1 MKPTTIASL
10 QKCKQDKKRFAT
22 ITAYDYSFA
31 KLFAD
36 EGINVMLVG
45 DSLGM
50 TVQGHDSTL
59 PVTVADIAYHTAAV
73 RRGAPNCLLLADLP
87 FMAYATPE
95 QAFENAATVMRAG
108 ANMVKIEGG
117 EWLVETV
124 QMLTE
129 RAVPVCGHLGL
140 TPQSVNI
147 FGGYKVQ
154 GRGDEAGD
162 RLLSDALALEAA
174 GAQLLVLECVP
185 VELAKRI
192 TEALAIP
199 VIGIGA
205 GNVTDGQILVM
216 HDAFGITGGHIP
228 KFAKNFLAETGDIR
242 AAVRQ
247 YMAEVES
254 GVYPGEEH
262 SFPLRSDVVLI
273 IETLPLLRQQIR
285 RLRMEGKRV
294 ALVPTMGNLHDGHM
308 KLVDEAKA
316 RADVVVVS
324 IFVNPMQFDR
334 PEDLARYPRTL
345 QEDCEKL
352 NKRKVDLV
360 FAPSVKE
367 IYPNGTETHTYVDVP
382 GLSTMLE
389 GASRPGHFRGVST
402 IVSKLFNL
410 VQPDIACFGEKDFQ
424 QLALIRKMVADMGF
438 DIEIVG
444 VPIMRAKDGLA
455 LSSRN
460 GYLTAEQRK
469 IAPGLYKV
477 LSSIADKLQA
487 GERDLDEIIAI
498 AGQELNEKG
507 FRSDDIQ
514 IRDADTLLEISEN
527 SKRAVILVA
536 AWLGDARLIDN
547 KLVELA

>member
-1 MKPTTIASL
+1 M
-10 QKCKQDKKRFAT
+10 
-22 ITAYDYSFA
+22 
-31 KLFAD
+31 
-36 EGINVMLVG
+36 
-45 DSLGM
+45 
-50 TVQGHDSTL
+50 
-59 PVTVADIAYHTAAV
+59 
-73 RRGAPNCLLLADLP
+73 
-87 FMAYATPE
+87 
-95 QAFENAATVMRAG
+95 
-108 ANMVKIEGG
+108 
-117 EWLVETV
+117 
-124 QMLTE
+124 
-129 RAVPVCGHLGL
+129 
-140 TPQSVNI
+140 
-147 FGGYKVQ
+147 
-154 GRGDEAGD
+154 
-162 RLLSDALALEAA
+162 
-174 GAQLLVLECVP
+174 
-185 VELAKRI
+185 
-192 TEALAIP
+192 
-199 VIGIGA
+199 
-205 GNVTDGQILVM
+205 
-216 HDAFGITGGHIP
+216 
-228 KFAKNFLAETGDIR
+228 
-242 AAVRQ
+242 
-247 YMAEVES
+247 
-254 GVYPGEEH
+254 
-262 SFPLRSDVVLI
+262 LI

-285 RLRMEGKRV
+285 RLRMEGKCV

-438 DIEIVG
+438 DIEIIG

-507 FRSDDIQ
+507 FRADDIQ
-514 IRDADTLLEISEN
+514 IRDADTLLEVSEN

-547 KLVELA
+547 KMVELA

>member
-1 MKPTTIASL
+1 M
-10 QKCKQDKKRFAT
+10 
-22 ITAYDYSFA
+22 
-31 KLFAD
+31 
-36 EGINVMLVG
+36 
-45 DSLGM
+45 
-50 TVQGHDSTL
+50 
-59 PVTVADIAYHTAAV
+59 
-73 RRGAPNCLLLADLP
+73 
-87 FMAYATPE
+87 
-95 QAFENAATVMRAG
+95 
-108 ANMVKIEGG
+108 
-117 EWLVETV
+117 
-124 QMLTE
+124 
-129 RAVPVCGHLGL
+129 
-140 TPQSVNI
+140 
-147 FGGYKVQ
+147 
-154 GRGDEAGD
+154 
-162 RLLSDALALEAA
+162 
-174 GAQLLVLECVP
+174 
-185 VELAKRI
+185 
-192 TEALAIP
+192 
-199 VIGIGA
+199 
-205 GNVTDGQILVM
+205 
-216 HDAFGITGGHIP
+216 
-228 KFAKNFLAETGDIR
+228 
-242 AAVRQ
+242 
-247 YMAEVES
+247 
-254 GVYPGEEH
+254 
-262 SFPLRSDVVLI
+262 LI

-498 AGQELNEKG
+498 AGQELTEKG
-507 FRSDDIQ
+507 FRADDIQ
-514 IRDADTLLEISEN
+514 IRDADTLLEVSEN

>member
-1 MKPTTIASL
+1 M
-10 QKCKQDKKRFAT
+10 
-22 ITAYDYSFA
+22 
-31 KLFAD
+31 
-36 EGINVMLVG
+36 
-45 DSLGM
+45 
-50 TVQGHDSTL
+50 
-59 PVTVADIAYHTAAV
+59 
-73 RRGAPNCLLLADLP
+73 
-87 FMAYATPE
+87 
-95 QAFENAATVMRAG
+95 
-108 ANMVKIEGG
+108 
-117 EWLVETV
+117 
-124 QMLTE
+124 
-129 RAVPVCGHLGL
+129 
-140 TPQSVNI
+140 
-147 FGGYKVQ
+147 
-154 GRGDEAGD
+154 
-162 RLLSDALALEAA
+162 
-174 GAQLLVLECVP
+174 
-185 VELAKRI
+185 
-192 TEALAIP
+192 
-199 VIGIGA
+199 
-205 GNVTDGQILVM
+205 
-216 HDAFGITGGHIP
+216 
-228 KFAKNFLAETGDIR
+228 
-242 AAVRQ
+242 
-247 YMAEVES
+247 
-254 GVYPGEEH
+254 
-262 SFPLRSDVVLI
+262 LI

-316 RADVVVVS
+316 RADLVVVS

-360 FAPSVKE
+360 FTPSVKE

-507 FRSDDIQ
+507 FRADDIQ
-514 IRDADTLLEISEN
+514 IRDADTLLEVSET

-547 KLVELA
+547 KIVELA

>member
-1 MKPTTIASL
+1 M
-10 QKCKQDKKRFAT
+10 
-22 ITAYDYSFA
+22 
-31 KLFAD
+31 
-36 EGINVMLVG
+36 
-45 DSLGM
+45 
-50 TVQGHDSTL
+50 
-59 PVTVADIAYHTAAV
+59 
-73 RRGAPNCLLLADLP
+73 
-87 FMAYATPE
+87 
-95 QAFENAATVMRAG
+95 
-108 ANMVKIEGG
+108 
-117 EWLVETV
+117 
-124 QMLTE
+124 
-129 RAVPVCGHLGL
+129 
-140 TPQSVNI
+140 
-147 FGGYKVQ
+147 
-154 GRGDEAGD
+154 
-162 RLLSDALALEAA
+162 
-174 GAQLLVLECVP
+174 
-185 VELAKRI
+185 
-192 TEALAIP
+192 
-199 VIGIGA
+199 
-205 GNVTDGQILVM
+205 
-216 HDAFGITGGHIP
+216 
-228 KFAKNFLAETGDIR
+228 
-242 AAVRQ
+242 
-247 YMAEVES
+247 
-254 GVYPGEEH
+254 
-262 SFPLRSDVVLI
+262 LI

-487 GERDLDEIIAI
+487 GERDLDEIITI

-507 FRSDDIQ
+507 FRADDIQ
-514 IRDADTLLEISEN
+514 IRDADTLLEVSET
-527 SKRAVILVA
+527 SKGAVILVA

-547 KLVELA
+547 KMVELA

>member
-1 MKPTTIASL
+1 M
-10 QKCKQDKKRFAT
+10 
-22 ITAYDYSFA
+22 
-31 KLFAD
+31 
-36 EGINVMLVG
+36 
-45 DSLGM
+45 
-50 TVQGHDSTL
+50 
-59 PVTVADIAYHTAAV
+59 
-73 RRGAPNCLLLADLP
+73 
-87 FMAYATPE
+87 
-95 QAFENAATVMRAG
+95 
-108 ANMVKIEGG
+108 
-117 EWLVETV
+117 
-124 QMLTE
+124 
-129 RAVPVCGHLGL
+129 
-140 TPQSVNI
+140 
-147 FGGYKVQ
+147 
-154 GRGDEAGD
+154 
-162 RLLSDALALEAA
+162 
-174 GAQLLVLECVP
+174 
-185 VELAKRI
+185 
-192 TEALAIP
+192 
-199 VIGIGA
+199 
-205 GNVTDGQILVM
+205 
-216 HDAFGITGGHIP
+216 
-228 KFAKNFLAETGDIR
+228 
-242 AAVRQ
+242 
-247 YMAEVES
+247 
-254 GVYPGEEH
+254 
-262 SFPLRSDVVLI
+262 LI

-324 IFVNPMQFDR
+324 VFVNPMQFDR

-477 LSSIADKLQA
+477 LSSIADKLQV
-487 GERDLDEIIAI
+487 GERDLDEIITI

-507 FRSDDIQ
+507 FRADDIQ
-514 IRDADTLLEISEN
+514 IRDADTLLEVSET

-547 KLVELA
+547 KIVELA

>member
-1 MKPTTIASL
+1 M
-10 QKCKQDKKRFAT
+10 
-22 ITAYDYSFA
+22 
-31 KLFAD
+31 
-36 EGINVMLVG
+36 
-45 DSLGM
+45 
-50 TVQGHDSTL
+50 
-59 PVTVADIAYHTAAV
+59 
-73 RRGAPNCLLLADLP
+73 
-87 FMAYATPE
+87 
-95 QAFENAATVMRAG
+95 
-108 ANMVKIEGG
+108 
-117 EWLVETV
+117 
-124 QMLTE
+124 
-129 RAVPVCGHLGL
+129 
-140 TPQSVNI
+140 
-147 FGGYKVQ
+147 
-154 GRGDEAGD
+154 
-162 RLLSDALALEAA
+162 
-174 GAQLLVLECVP
+174 
-185 VELAKRI
+185 
-192 TEALAIP
+192 
-199 VIGIGA
+199 
-205 GNVTDGQILVM
+205 
-216 HDAFGITGGHIP
+216 
-228 KFAKNFLAETGDIR
+228 
-242 AAVRQ
+242 
-247 YMAEVES
+247 
-254 GVYPGEEH
+254 
-262 SFPLRSDVVLI
+262 LI

-410 VQPDIACFGEKDFQ
+410 VQPDLACFGEKDFQ
-424 QLALIRKMVADMGF
+424 QLALIRKLVADMGF

-487 GERDLDEIIAI
+487 GERDLDEIITI

-507 FRSDDIQ
+507 FRADDIQ
-514 IRDADTLLEISEN
+514 IRDADTLLEVSET

-547 KLVELA
+547 KMVELA

>member
-1 MKPTTIASL
+1 M
-10 QKCKQDKKRFAT
+10 
-22 ITAYDYSFA
+22 
-31 KLFAD
+31 
-36 EGINVMLVG
+36 
-45 DSLGM
+45 
-50 TVQGHDSTL
+50 
-59 PVTVADIAYHTAAV
+59 
-73 RRGAPNCLLLADLP
+73 
-87 FMAYATPE
+87 
-95 QAFENAATVMRAG
+95 
-108 ANMVKIEGG
+108 
-117 EWLVETV
+117 
-124 QMLTE
+124 
-129 RAVPVCGHLGL
+129 
-140 TPQSVNI
+140 
-147 FGGYKVQ
+147 
-154 GRGDEAGD
+154 
-162 RLLSDALALEAA
+162 
-174 GAQLLVLECVP
+174 
-185 VELAKRI
+185 
-192 TEALAIP
+192 
-199 VIGIGA
+199 
-205 GNVTDGQILVM
+205 
-216 HDAFGITGGHIP
+216 
-228 KFAKNFLAETGDIR
+228 
-242 AAVRQ
+242 
-247 YMAEVES
+247 
-254 GVYPGEEH
+254 
-262 SFPLRSDVVLI
+262 LI

-352 NKRKVDLV
+352 NKRKVNLV

-487 GERDLDEIIAI
+487 GERDLDEIITI

-507 FRSDDIQ
+507 FRADDIQ
-514 IRDADTLLEISEN
+514 IRDADTLLEVSET

-547 KLVELA
+547 KMVELA

>member
-1 MKPTTIASL
+1 M
-10 QKCKQDKKRFAT
+10 
-22 ITAYDYSFA
+22 
-31 KLFAD
+31 
-36 EGINVMLVG
+36 
-45 DSLGM
+45 
-50 TVQGHDSTL
+50 
-59 PVTVADIAYHTAAV
+59 
-73 RRGAPNCLLLADLP
+73 
-87 FMAYATPE
+87 
-95 QAFENAATVMRAG
+95 
-108 ANMVKIEGG
+108 
-117 EWLVETV
+117 
-124 QMLTE
+124 
-129 RAVPVCGHLGL
+129 
-140 TPQSVNI
+140 
-147 FGGYKVQ
+147 
-154 GRGDEAGD
+154 
-162 RLLSDALALEAA
+162 
-174 GAQLLVLECVP
+174 
-185 VELAKRI
+185 
-192 TEALAIP
+192 
-199 VIGIGA
+199 
-205 GNVTDGQILVM
+205 
-216 HDAFGITGGHIP
+216 
-228 KFAKNFLAETGDIR
+228 
-242 AAVRQ
+242 
-247 YMAEVES
+247 
-254 GVYPGEEH
+254 
-262 SFPLRSDVVLI
+262 LI

-469 IAPGLYKV
+469 IAPGLCKV
-477 LSSIADKLQA
+477 LSSIADKLQV
-487 GERDLDEIIAI
+487 GERDLDEIITI

-507 FRSDDIQ
+507 FRADDIQ
-514 IRDADTLLEISEN
+514 IRDADTLLEVSET

-547 KLVELA
+547 KMVELA

>member
-1 MKPTTIASL
+1 M
-10 QKCKQDKKRFAT
+10 
-22 ITAYDYSFA
+22 
-31 KLFAD
+31 
-36 EGINVMLVG
+36 
-45 DSLGM
+45 
-50 TVQGHDSTL
+50 
-59 PVTVADIAYHTAAV
+59 
-73 RRGAPNCLLLADLP
+73 
-87 FMAYATPE
+87 
-95 QAFENAATVMRAG
+95 
-108 ANMVKIEGG
+108 
-117 EWLVETV
+117 
-124 QMLTE
+124 
-129 RAVPVCGHLGL
+129 
-140 TPQSVNI
+140 
-147 FGGYKVQ
+147 
-154 GRGDEAGD
+154 
-162 RLLSDALALEAA
+162 
-174 GAQLLVLECVP
+174 
-185 VELAKRI
+185 
-192 TEALAIP
+192 
-199 VIGIGA
+199 
-205 GNVTDGQILVM
+205 
-216 HDAFGITGGHIP
+216 
-228 KFAKNFLAETGDIR
+228 
-242 AAVRQ
+242 
-247 YMAEVES
+247 
-254 GVYPGEEH
+254 
-262 SFPLRSDVVLI
+262 LI

-438 DIEIVG
+438 DIEIIG

-507 FRSDDIQ
+507 FRADDIQ
-514 IRDADTLLEISEN
+514 IRDADTLQEVSEN

-547 KLVELA
+547 KMVELA

>member
-1 MKPTTIASL
+1 M
-10 QKCKQDKKRFAT
+10 
-22 ITAYDYSFA
+22 
-31 KLFAD
+31 
-36 EGINVMLVG
+36 
-45 DSLGM
+45 
-50 TVQGHDSTL
+50 
-59 PVTVADIAYHTAAV
+59 
-73 RRGAPNCLLLADLP
+73 
-87 FMAYATPE
+87 
-95 QAFENAATVMRAG
+95 
-108 ANMVKIEGG
+108 
-117 EWLVETV
+117 
-124 QMLTE
+124 
-129 RAVPVCGHLGL
+129 
-140 TPQSVNI
+140 
-147 FGGYKVQ
+147 
-154 GRGDEAGD
+154 
-162 RLLSDALALEAA
+162 
-174 GAQLLVLECVP
+174 
-185 VELAKRI
+185 
-192 TEALAIP
+192 
-199 VIGIGA
+199 
-205 GNVTDGQILVM
+205 
-216 HDAFGITGGHIP
+216 
-228 KFAKNFLAETGDIR
+228 
-242 AAVRQ
+242 
-247 YMAEVES
+247 
-254 GVYPGEEH
+254 
-262 SFPLRSDVVLI
+262 LI

-389 GASRPGHFRGVST
+389 GTSRPGHFRGVST

-514 IRDADTLLEISEN
+514 IRDADTLLEIAEN

-547 KLVELA
+547 KMVELA

>member
-1 MKPTTIASL
+1 M
-10 QKCKQDKKRFAT
+10 
-22 ITAYDYSFA
+22 
-31 KLFAD
+31 
-36 EGINVMLVG
+36 
-45 DSLGM
+45 
-50 TVQGHDSTL
+50 
-59 PVTVADIAYHTAAV
+59 
-73 RRGAPNCLLLADLP
+73 
-87 FMAYATPE
+87 
-95 QAFENAATVMRAG
+95 
-108 ANMVKIEGG
+108 
-117 EWLVETV
+117 
-124 QMLTE
+124 
-129 RAVPVCGHLGL
+129 
-140 TPQSVNI
+140 
-147 FGGYKVQ
+147 
-154 GRGDEAGD
+154 
-162 RLLSDALALEAA
+162 
-174 GAQLLVLECVP
+174 
-185 VELAKRI
+185 
-192 TEALAIP
+192 
-199 VIGIGA
+199 
-205 GNVTDGQILVM
+205 
-216 HDAFGITGGHIP
+216 
-228 KFAKNFLAETGDIR
+228 
-242 AAVRQ
+242 
-247 YMAEVES
+247 
-254 GVYPGEEH
+254 
-262 SFPLRSDVVLI
+262 LI

-345 QEDCEKL
+345 QEDCKKL

-438 DIEIVG
+438 DIEIIG

-469 IAPGLYKV
+469 IAPGLYKI

-487 GERDLDEIIAI
+487 GERDLAEIIAI

-507 FRSDDIQ
+507 FRADDIQ
-514 IRDADTLLEISEN
+514 IRDADTLLEVSEN

-547 KLVELA
+547 KMVELA

>member
-1 MKPTTIASL
+1 M
-10 QKCKQDKKRFAT
+10 
-22 ITAYDYSFA
+22 
-31 KLFAD
+31 
-36 EGINVMLVG
+36 
-45 DSLGM
+45 
-50 TVQGHDSTL
+50 
-59 PVTVADIAYHTAAV
+59 
-73 RRGAPNCLLLADLP
+73 
-87 FMAYATPE
+87 
-95 QAFENAATVMRAG
+95 
-108 ANMVKIEGG
+108 
-117 EWLVETV
+117 
-124 QMLTE
+124 
-129 RAVPVCGHLGL
+129 
-140 TPQSVNI
+140 
-147 FGGYKVQ
+147 
-154 GRGDEAGD
+154 
-162 RLLSDALALEAA
+162 
-174 GAQLLVLECVP
+174 
-185 VELAKRI
+185 
-192 TEALAIP
+192 
-199 VIGIGA
+199 
-205 GNVTDGQILVM
+205 
-216 HDAFGITGGHIP
+216 
-228 KFAKNFLAETGDIR
+228 
-242 AAVRQ
+242 
-247 YMAEVES
+247 
-254 GVYPGEEH
+254 
-262 SFPLRSDVVLI
+262 LI

-487 GERDLDEIIAI
+487 GERDRDEIITI

-507 FRSDDIQ
+507 FRADDIQ
-514 IRDADTLLEISEN
+514 IRDADTLLEVSET

-547 KLVELA
+547 KMVELA

>member
-1 MKPTTIASL
+1 M
-10 QKCKQDKKRFAT
+10 
-22 ITAYDYSFA
+22 
-31 KLFAD
+31 
-36 EGINVMLVG
+36 
-45 DSLGM
+45 
-50 TVQGHDSTL
+50 
-59 PVTVADIAYHTAAV
+59 
-73 RRGAPNCLLLADLP
+73 
-87 FMAYATPE
+87 
-95 QAFENAATVMRAG
+95 
-108 ANMVKIEGG
+108 
-117 EWLVETV
+117 
-124 QMLTE
+124 
-129 RAVPVCGHLGL
+129 
-140 TPQSVNI
+140 
-147 FGGYKVQ
+147 
-154 GRGDEAGD
+154 
-162 RLLSDALALEAA
+162 
-174 GAQLLVLECVP
+174 
-185 VELAKRI
+185 
-192 TEALAIP
+192 
-199 VIGIGA
+199 
-205 GNVTDGQILVM
+205 
-216 HDAFGITGGHIP
+216 
-228 KFAKNFLAETGDIR
+228 
-242 AAVRQ
+242 
-247 YMAEVES
+247 
-254 GVYPGEEH
+254 
-262 SFPLRSDVVLI
+262 LI

-487 GERDLDEIIAI
+487 GERDLDEIFAI

-507 FRSDDIQ
+507 FRADDIQ
-514 IRDADTLLEISEN
+514 IRDADTLLEVSET

-547 KLVELA
+547 KIVELA

>member
-1 MKPTTIASL
+1 M
-10 QKCKQDKKRFAT
+10 
-22 ITAYDYSFA
+22 
-31 KLFAD
+31 
-36 EGINVMLVG
+36 
-45 DSLGM
+45 
-50 TVQGHDSTL
+50 
-59 PVTVADIAYHTAAV
+59 
-73 RRGAPNCLLLADLP
+73 
-87 FMAYATPE
+87 
-95 QAFENAATVMRAG
+95 
-108 ANMVKIEGG
+108 
-117 EWLVETV
+117 
-124 QMLTE
+124 
-129 RAVPVCGHLGL
+129 
-140 TPQSVNI
+140 
-147 FGGYKVQ
+147 
-154 GRGDEAGD
+154 
-162 RLLSDALALEAA
+162 
-174 GAQLLVLECVP
+174 
-185 VELAKRI
+185 
-192 TEALAIP
+192 
-199 VIGIGA
+199 
-205 GNVTDGQILVM
+205 
-216 HDAFGITGGHIP
+216 
-228 KFAKNFLAETGDIR
+228 
-242 AAVRQ
+242 
-247 YMAEVES
+247 
-254 GVYPGEEH
+254 
-262 SFPLRSDVVLI
+262 LI

-389 GASRPGHFRGVST
+389 GASRPEHFRGVST

-487 GERDLDEIIAI
+487 GERDLDEIITI

-507 FRSDDIQ
+507 FRADDIQ
-514 IRDADTLLEISEN
+514 IRDADTLLEVSET

-547 KLVELA
+547 KMVELA

>member
-1 MKPTTIASL
+1 M
-10 QKCKQDKKRFAT
+10 
-22 ITAYDYSFA
+22 
-31 KLFAD
+31 
-36 EGINVMLVG
+36 
-45 DSLGM
+45 
-50 TVQGHDSTL
+50 
-59 PVTVADIAYHTAAV
+59 
-73 RRGAPNCLLLADLP
+73 
-87 FMAYATPE
+87 
-95 QAFENAATVMRAG
+95 
-108 ANMVKIEGG
+108 
-117 EWLVETV
+117 
-124 QMLTE
+124 
-129 RAVPVCGHLGL
+129 
-140 TPQSVNI
+140 
-147 FGGYKVQ
+147 
-154 GRGDEAGD
+154 
-162 RLLSDALALEAA
+162 
-174 GAQLLVLECVP
+174 
-185 VELAKRI
+185 
-192 TEALAIP
+192 
-199 VIGIGA
+199 
-205 GNVTDGQILVM
+205 
-216 HDAFGITGGHIP
+216 
-228 KFAKNFLAETGDIR
+228 
-242 AAVRQ
+242 
-247 YMAEVES
+247 
-254 GVYPGEEH
+254 
-262 SFPLRSDVVLI
+262 LI

-382 GLSTMLE
+382 VLSTMLE

-507 FRSDDIQ
+507 FRADDIQ
-514 IRDADTLLEISEN
+514 IRDADTLLEVSET

-547 KLVELA
+547 KMVELA

>member
-1 MKPTTIASL
+1 M
-10 QKCKQDKKRFAT
+10 
-22 ITAYDYSFA
+22 
-31 KLFAD
+31 
-36 EGINVMLVG
+36 
-45 DSLGM
+45 
-50 TVQGHDSTL
+50 
-59 PVTVADIAYHTAAV
+59 
-73 RRGAPNCLLLADLP
+73 
-87 FMAYATPE
+87 
-95 QAFENAATVMRAG
+95 
-108 ANMVKIEGG
+108 
-117 EWLVETV
+117 
-124 QMLTE
+124 
-129 RAVPVCGHLGL
+129 
-140 TPQSVNI
+140 
-147 FGGYKVQ
+147 
-154 GRGDEAGD
+154 
-162 RLLSDALALEAA
+162 
-174 GAQLLVLECVP
+174 
-185 VELAKRI
+185 
-192 TEALAIP
+192 
-199 VIGIGA
+199 
-205 GNVTDGQILVM
+205 
-216 HDAFGITGGHIP
+216 
-228 KFAKNFLAETGDIR
+228 
-242 AAVRQ
+242 
-247 YMAEVES
+247 
-254 GVYPGEEH
+254 
-262 SFPLRSDVVLI
+262 LI

-438 DIEIVG
+438 DIEIIG

-455 LSSRN
+455 LSSRD

-507 FRSDDIQ
+507 FRADDIQ
-514 IRDADTLLEISEN
+514 IRDADTLQEVSEN

-547 KLVELA
+547 KIVELA